1 MPFACSSLVHFDV
14 ILNMWFAA
22 ARKSCS
28 NALGKRAGPLGLK
41 YGFQAQRLS
50 VGSAG
55 LAHLSSKNERHLFS
69 LKSKTIIFGIFDS
82 TVGMFNGESGSG
94 NSKIQNF
101 ILHVYQVQLGL
112 GTWLL
117 EPSCQQPSFC
127 VIWLKTSPIRLQV
140 NRGYLTVDLS
150 TRRP

>member
-82 TVGMFNGESGSG
+82 TVGMFNGGSGSWEFK
-94 NSKIQNF
+94 NSKF
-101 ILHVYQVQLGL
+101 H
-112 GTWLL
+112 T
-117 EPSCQQPSFC
+117 SCLS
-127 VIWLKTSPIRLQV
+127 SPIGFGHLAAR
-140 NRGYLTVDLS
+140 T
-150 TRRP
+150 

>member
-82 TVGMFNGESGSG
+82 TVGMFNGESGSWEIPKF
-94 NSKIQNF
+94 KISYFMF
-101 ILHVYQVQLGL
+101 IKSNWVWAPG
-112 GTWLL
+112 
-117 EPSCQQPSFC
+117 C
-127 VIWLKTSPIRLQV
+127 
-140 NRGYLTVDLS
+140 
-150 TRRP
+150 